1 MFSSITKLCKYIY
14 EKLSDRYNNLI
25 IDQRRLLE
33 ENSFYCRMMDP
44 DFCHKPENRI
54 VSEKPQIIKDR
65 METYRK

>member
-1 MFSSITKLCKYIY
+1 MFSSFSKICKYIY
-14 EKLSDRYNNLI
+14 EKISDRYNNLL

-44 DFCHKPENRI
+44 NFSLDSENKI
-54 VSEKPQIIKDR
+54 ISEKPQIIRER